1 MYEAVT
7 ATPDGESTVR
17 RFAATAARDGFDG
30 IVVRNAD
37 AADPALDAAA
47 VRDASDIDAVDATEI
62 VADDP
67 TGASGALSEARRDH
81 TLLLLR
87 GGTPT
92 LNRFA
97 AEEERVDV
105 LTKPMAGR
113 GDVNHVIARAAAD
126 HGVRVE
132 FDFGPALRKSGGPRV
147 QALRGLRK
155 LRELVEQYDVP
166 YVVSGSPASHLQ
178 LRAPREL
185 RALGEAVGF
194 DAEQVEAGLDEWGV
208 LAERNRHR
216 RSADFIAPGL
226 ERGQYEAER

>member
-17 RFAATAARDGFDG
+17 RFAATAARQGFEG
-30 IVVRNAD
+30 IVVRNA
-37 AADPALDAAA
+37 AA
-47 VRDASDIDAVDATEI
+47 VDPTFDATAVREAHDVDVVDATEI

-67 TGASGALSEARRDH
+67 TGASGPLSEARRAH
-81 TLLLLR
+81 TVLCVR

-105 LTKPMAGR
+105 LTRPMAGQ

-126 HGVRVE
+126 HDVRVE
-132 FDFGPALRKSGGPRV
+132 FDLGAVLRASGGPRV

-166 YVVSGSPASHLQ
+166 YVVSGSPTSHLQ
-178 LRAPREL
+178 VRAPREL
-185 RALGEAVGF
+185 RALGEAIGF
-194 DAEQVEAGLDEWGV
+194 DAAAIETGLAEWGV
-208 LAERNRHR
+208 LAERNRRR

-226 ERGQYEAER
+226 ERGRHDTER

>member
-17 RFAATAARDGFDG
+17 RFAATAARQGFDG
-30 IVVRNAD
+30 VVVRNTEE
-37 AADPALDAAA
+37 ADPAFDATAVREAHDVDVVDAA
-47 VRDASDIDAVDATEI
+47 EI

-67 TGASGALSEARRDH
+67 TGASGPLSEARRAH
-81 TLLLLR
+81 TVLCVR
-87 GGTPT
+87 GGTPK

-126 HGVRVE
+126 HDVRVE
-132 FDFGPALRKSGGPRV
+132 FDLGDVLRASGGPRV

-166 YVVSGSPASHLQ
+166 YVVSGSPRSHLQ
-178 LRAPREL
+178 MRAPREL
-185 RALGEAVGF
+185 RALGEAIGF
-194 DAEQVEAGLDEWGV
+194 DAAAIEAGLAEWGV
-208 LAERNRHR
+208 LAERNRRR

-226 ERGQYEAER
+226 ERGRHDTER